1 MDISI
6 QNKDDYTLVRVLNE
20 RLDSFISPDLKSE
33 IVIAGSEAD
42 NIVLDLSDCIYC
54 DSSGLSAMLVGN
66 RICENSKGTFVVCG
80 LTPNVEKLIKLA
92 MLDTIL
98 TITPDEEQAGSMLN
112 QKAKLT

>member
-1 MDISI
+1 MDIRI
-6 QNKDDYTLVRVLNE
+6 QNKDDYTLVKVLTE

-33 IVIAGSEAD
+33 LVIAGNEAD
-42 NIVLDLSDCIYC
+42 NIVLDLSDCDYC

-66 RICENSKGTFVVCG
+66 RICENSNGTFVVCG

-98 TITPDEEQAGSMLN
+98 TIAPDEEEASSMLK